1 MMKFIIFLA
10 LTVHV
15 CAADLP
21 ANVELAARQLDGE
34 VAKMD
39 QAFILE
45 SFRRGS
51 EAGIARAHAGLADC
65 HSWGVGMPRNEEP
78 VRRLR
83 EMAAKAG
90 DAVGMLR
97 LGEDLISGRGGPRD
111 PQRGI
116 ELIRKASALGLK
128 NADASLA
135 IRSLI
140 GEGLPVDRDTG
151 LKRLHELAD
160 TDGNSIAAFFLGQ
173 FYRGE
178 FGNQDGK
185 NPELARKYL
194 MLAAEKNHAKAMVI
208 LGDMTTEKG
217 GANGK
222 PEPRM
227 TAADWYRKAVDRN
240 SGEAMFKLGRMQ
252 QRDKQARR
260 EGEDWFQLLLAAA
273 RVGFGEATQYLGEL
287 HYHATGYTYRDL
299 DWSKTAHFHEKYLS
313 DGFGGGNS
321 HISLHRLFEVYF
333 EGGLGLNRD
342 FRKCLE
348 IAQPHLDYC
357 SSACLYAGRV
367 LLHPDSP
374 MGTTR
379 EHYIR
384 GYACLL
390 KSATLEASTVDEEV
404 LFVLRSRHGM
414 SREEVARAE
423 ALVRGGFPNSE
434 PPLLP

>member
-1 MMKFIIFLA
+1 MKSIIFLA
-10 LTVHV
+10 IVAHV

-21 ANVELAARQLDGE
+21 TDVELAARQLEGE
-34 VAKMD
+34 VAKID
-39 QAFILE
+39 QAFVLDT
-45 SFRRGS
+45 FRRGS
-51 EAGIARAHAGLADC
+51 DAGIARAHAGLADC
-65 HSWGVGMPRNEEP
+65 HAWGVGMARDEGP

-128 NADASLA
+128 TADACLA
-135 IRSLI
+135 VRSLI
-140 GEGLPVDRDTG
+140 GEGLPVDREAG

-160 TDGNSIAAFFLGQ
+160 TDSISIAAFFLGQ

-185 NPELARKYL
+185 NPELTRKYL
-194 MLAAEKNHAKAMVI
+194 MLAADKNHAKAMVI
-208 LGDMTTEKG
+208 LGDMTMEKG
-217 GANGK
+217 GPSGK
-222 PEPRM
+222 QEPRM
-227 TAADWYRKAVDRN
+227 TAADWYRRAVDRN
-240 SGEAMFKLGRMQ
+240 SGEAMFKLGRML

-260 EGEDWFQLLLAAA
+260 EGEDWYQLLLGAD
-273 RVGFGEATQYLGEL
+273 RVGFGEATQYLAEL

-299 DWSKTAHFHEKYLS
+299 DWSKTAYFHEKYLS
-313 DGFGGGNS
+313 DGYGGGNS
-321 HISLHRLFEVYF
+321 HSSLHRLFEIYF
-333 EGGLGLNRD
+333 EGGLGLKRD
-342 FRKCLE
+342 FKKCLE
-348 IAQPHLDYC
+348 LAQPHLDSCY
-357 SSACLYAGRV
+357 SALHYAGRI

-374 MGTTR
+374 MGATR

-390 KSATLEASTVDEEV
+390 KSATLKGSSVDEEV

-423 ALVRGGFPNSE
+423 ALFRGGFPNSE
-434 PPLLP
+434 TPLLP